1 MLLKWALYWPF
12 KIFPKVLLS
21 VVNANNISCSWG
33 EELALASQQVAVWMC
48 YRPEGKTSIV
58 QILTTF
64 FDKLKVYTSILAN
77 VATSD
82 FSFFLNYGTATKIHT
97 VLCSML

>member
-12 KIFPKVLLS
+12 KILPKVLLS

-48 YRPEGKTSIV
+48 YRAEGKTSIV

-77 VATSD
+77 VATSV
-82 FSFFLNYGTATKIHT
+82 FSFFFF
-97 VLCSML
+97 